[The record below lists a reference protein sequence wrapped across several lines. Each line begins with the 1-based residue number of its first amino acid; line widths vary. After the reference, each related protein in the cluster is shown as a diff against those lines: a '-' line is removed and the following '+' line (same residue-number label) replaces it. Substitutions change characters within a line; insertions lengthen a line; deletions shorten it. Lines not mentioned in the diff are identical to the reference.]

1 MQRWNPSKAIG
12 FRGVLTFMKYIL
24 YLFSSL
30 CYNDT
35 VAPPILA
42 QEGGVSYGRFFHHF
56 YYLCYGRCGLPP
68 HLQMA
73 GQEEVKGNQPR
84 A

>member
-30 CYNDT
+30 CYNANRQK
-35 VAPPILA
+35 VMKA
-42 QEGGVSYGRFFHHF
+42 QAH
-56 YYLCYGRCGLPP
+56 
-68 HLQMA
+68 MA
-73 GQEEVKGNQPR
+73 K
-84 A
+84 